1 MRCANLE
8 SGEFI
13 QRSLENQVR
22 ERERSVERIA
32 DCVGQPA
39 VAFKPV
45 RELGS
50 TLRVN
55 EKQHFKLFRFRP
67 DGVKFRTGEFFSRH
81 AAADGGTA
89 QSQLLD
95 AFLELAH
102 GEVRKLQRQRCK
114 GNETVRV

>member
-1 MRCANLE
+1 MRCADLE

-22 ERERSVERIA
+22 ERDRSVERIA
-32 DCVGQPA
+32 DRVGQPA

-45 RELGS
+45 RELGG
-50 TLRVN
+50 TLRMDK
-55 EKQHFKLFRFRP
+55 KQDPKLFRFRP
-67 DGVKFRTGEFFSRH
+67 DRVKFRTGKLFSRH
-81 AAADGGTA
+81 APADGGPA

-102 GEVRKLQRQRCK
+102 GEIRKLQRER
-114 GNETVRV
+114 